1 MIGKMS
7 LNWIE
12 LKAKPLATNDTNEH
26 ECSNELGFCRRC
38 FLMLKQSSAY
48 PPVLLEAF

>member
-12 LKAKPLATNDTNEH
+12 LKAKPLATNGTNIH
-26 ECSNELGFCRRC
+26 EYSNKLGGYRRC

-48 PPVLLEAF
+48 QPVLLEAF